1 MMSKPD
7 EIVARGVDETS
18 LVVGAPG
25 SGKTTLLVARML
37 ALAASGTPVDSL
49 MALTPSRAQASVLR
63 DRLGLA
69 LNTTTQGPRA
79 RSVSAFAF
87 ALVTSAHRD
96 KGLLAPDLLSAS
108 QIDADIEALL
118 VGHIQDGGGPE
129 WPEPLTETVRRLR
142 VFRAE
147 LREWIARV
155 TENGLSHARI
165 EDLARDLGHRE
176 WVAASEFAVEY
187 RRVMASARPGAFD
200 SAEIIRRALVVLE
213 DGLPADFASLAH
225 VLVDDAMD
233 LTAAGLELLG
243 RLRSVGVGLTVVAE
257 PDVAGNTFRGSEPDG
272 LRFIATRWQ
281 VSVDVLPDVH
291 RHGPLLRE
299 VVASVTQRLGTA
311 GMGMQRKAPG
321 VSVTPGVVHTLV
333 TPSAQRESL
342 DIARYLSDAH
352 LRDGIPLDHMLVIAR
367 RGARVSQLVRELNSH
382 GIPARVNLSGV
393 TLRDQPAARDLLD
406 LVALGLG
413 VLPLTPQAAV
423 SALTGLYGGMTVQEL
438 RRLRFAVRVQAE
450 PGAPHRLVDHVLA
463 EALASRG
470 GFALLEPSVSAKAAK
485 LAALLDDVRSAGSE
499 TPINQVLWQA
509 WSGSG
514 VGTQWTRWC
523 AEDSERS
530 GVWQRA
536 LDVVVALFHQA
547 TEFVEA
553 NPQATPEVFLDAV
566 LTAEVP
572 DDVVLP
578 IPLWPAVTV
587 STPSAVT
594 GREARMVVIAG
605 VDDGV
610 WPDLRLRGSLLGAN
624 LLIRAARG
632 GGSDVVDERKVVR
645 DDELRLYAMSLSRS
659 TERVLVC
666 ASDSEEA
673 QPSPLF
679 DLLDSPERRI
689 PSRAEPPLSPRSLVG
704 RLRRDLDYELS
715 GTRPRDTIMTHLA
728 DDLATLAGWGVPGAN
743 PADWWGLVPPSTTR
757 SLYDE
762 GRIPV
767 SPSALE
773 TLEESPVEWFLSSVA
788 RNQSTPE
795 MGLGSLI
802 HRALEKHPGGD
813 SDVLWSV
820 VEESFGQLEYEAGW
834 VEDYQRRIARG
845 MVQALGD
852 YVRDRTN
859 NGFQVVATEKRFDM
873 QCGDAHLTGII
884 DRIER
889 GADGALVVVDLKTG
903 THKTD
908 NDVIDNP
915 QMLAYQMAL
924 QDPES
929 GLVSDAVETVNGGA
943 VLLFVKSG
951 VRGKNYRLATQEPL
965 TPEGR
970 EAFLARIEEAAR
982 IISAAEFAGGPRI
995 LGAGT
1000 PSRHRWHF
1008 VGQVCGDV

>member
-1 MMSKPD
+1 MMSLPN
-7 EIVARGVDETS
+7 EIVARGVAETV

-25 SGKTTLLVARML
+25 SGKTTLLVDRML
-37 ALAASGTPVDSL
+37 SLVGSGTPVDNL
-49 MALTPSRAQASVLR
+49 LALTPSRAQASVLR

-69 LNTTTQGPRA
+69 LDVTTQGPRA
-79 RSVSAFAF
+79 RSLAAFAF
-87 ALVTSAHRD
+87 ALVTSAHREQ
-96 KGLLAPDLLSAS
+96 GLVAPDLLSAS

-118 VGHIQDGGGPE
+118 LGHIHDGGGPQ
-129 WPEPLTETVRRLR
+129 WPEPLNETVRGLR

-147 LREWIARV
+147 LREWIART
-155 TENGLSHARI
+155 TENGLSHERI
-165 EDLARDLGHRE
+165 AEIARDHTRPE
-176 WVAASEFAVEY
+176 WVAASEFAGEY

-213 DGLPADFASLAH
+213 DGLPADFAHLAH
-225 VLVDDAMD
+225 LLVDDAMD

-243 RLRSVGVGLTVVAE
+243 QLRKVGVGLTVVAE

-272 LRFIATRWQ
+272 VSFISARWG
-281 VSVDVLPDVH
+281 VPVTVLPEAH

-299 VVASVTQRLGTA
+299 VITSVTERIGTA

-321 VSVTPGVVHTLV
+321 VSDTPGVLHTLV
-333 TPSAQRESL
+333 TPSPYRESL
-342 DIARYLSDAH
+342 DIARYLHDAH
-352 LRDGIPLDHMLVIAR
+352 LRDGVPLDQMLVIAR

-393 TLRDQPAARDLLD
+393 TLRDQPAARDLLE

-413 VLPLTPQAAV
+413 VTPLTPQAAV
-423 SALTGLYGGMTVQEL
+423 SALTGLYGGMSAQEL
-438 RRLRFAVRVQAE
+438 RRLRFALRLQGE
-450 PGAPHRLVDHVLA
+450 PGGAHRLVDHVLA
-463 EALASRG
+463 DSLGSRG
-470 GFALLEPSVSAKAAK
+470 GFSLLEPSVSKKAAK
-485 LAALLDDVRSAGSE
+485 LAALLDDVRSSGSE
-499 TPINQVLWQA
+499 AAIHQVLWQA
-509 WSGSG
+509 WSSSG
-514 VGTQWTRWC
+514 VGVTWARL
-523 AEDSERS
+523 AGEDSERS
-530 GVWQRA
+530 GVWHRA

-553 NPQATPEVFLDAV
+553 NPLAAPEVFLDAV

-578 IPLWPAVTV
+578 TPLWPAVTV

-594 GREARMVVIAG
+594 GREAALVVIAG

-624 LLIRAARG
+624 HLIRAARG

-645 DDELRLYAMSLSRS
+645 DDELRLFAMSLSRS
-659 TERVLVC
+659 TDRVLVC

-689 PSRAEPPLSPRSLVG
+689 ISQAEPPLSPRSLAG
-704 RLRRDLDYELS
+704 RLRRDLSEELS
-715 GTRPRDTIMTHLA
+715 RTQPRPTRSAQLA
-728 DDLATLAGWGVPGAN
+728 NDLATLANWGVVGAN
-743 PADWWGLVPPSTTR
+743 PEDWWGLLSPSTTR
-757 SLYDE
+757 ALYE
-762 GRIPV
+762 GGTIPV

-802 HRALEKHPGGD
+802 HRALEQHPVGD
-813 SDVLWSV
+813 SDTLWSV
-820 VEESFGQLEYEAGW
+820 VEESFGLLEFEAGW

-852 YVRDRTN
+852 YVLDREN
-859 NGFQVVATEKRFDM
+859 EGFQVVASEKSFRM
-873 QCGDAHLTGII
+873 RCGDAELTGII
-884 DRIER
+884 DRIEQ
-889 GADGALVVVDLKTG
+889 GSEGALMVVDLKTG

-908 NDVIDNP
+908 KDVIDNP

-924 QDPES
+924 LDPES
-929 GLVSDAVETVNGGA
+929 GLVPDGANGTTAGA

-965 TPEGR
+965 TAEGQ
-970 EAFLARIEEAAR
+970 EAFLERIEKAAR
-982 IISAAEFAGGPRI
+982 IISAAEFTGGPRVF
-995 LGAGT
+995 GAGM